1 MNQYTDIQ
9 VIECARLHSEEARSG
24 NNEEKASWVN
34 NLTDIVHLDPGDSVS
49 VHGAMISERGAGQN
63 QSIEIKG
70 VNLGYK
76 KTFKHVDV
84 KYLNASG
91 SLPSGFETIQ
101 CNASESEIYIRDDT
115 LNFVLQYFQTMNAHN
130 YIQLPRNWWY
140 KENSTQVE
148 QWTEDDD
155 VLGGMSWTN
164 ILYELDRFSLKDDYY
179 VSNTDPNPDKRTMK
193 PKNDNS
199 RYTIMMRDNSYYTEA
214 NASGNL
220 GGFINSTP
228 GTYNAS
234 LGRSRDPENSTYHI
248 YRELKG
254 LTLPAGF
261 NSPEYVS
268 TEITRQLQKI
278 IKDEVR
284 EYEFYEPNPGLP
296 DAINTPVPIY
306 RTIETETYKPF
317 NVANIFRYLDPKIAT
332 DFAKIRDG
340 FLEYMNACG
349 TLVGATNASGADYL
363 SQYHLIAT
371 KRPEIYETG
380 RLINF
385 YERDS
390 TPGGLPNA
398 SGINE
403 PSGIFGAETM
413 YNWANSSNDIV
424 INQTYNEKN
433 CKLWRDFFDAQA
445 KYPEVW
451 DMLDNP
457 KNNYVKG
464 DTINNSRWM
473 HMNRQTNASQT
484 YTDTEREAMLGDSY
498 YRFHDSNINGSARY
512 TNFHSVLLPLIY
524 NGKDDDTFYENPTR
538 NERSF
543 GCIKKSPDGYIV
555 LTATTNNGVGSPLY
569 TDLLQGGDFQVNSG
583 RKIGFDQHFNA
594 PAMTYILPYAG
605 YSQIPSSYN
614 QSGAELP
621 TGDYQIQVL
630 DRWLPDRKIDA
641 AQFVNKLYI
650 GADAPKLNYNG
661 TNFTFSDLHTPLNN
675 GNDNRVNYIP
685 AAHAAEATTE
695 AGATVYKINPI
706 EYLNDWTPARKPIL
720 AHDDS
725 SALNPAMERWGIYD
739 SSCGVFMTEFNLSQD
754 EWTGSL
760 WDLLGFTY
768 KQFNSSNSRGKRV
781 TNTNVNTLSMITTN
795 ADIGTADSKI
805 YVQNQFGVPLYNT
818 MMPITSNLEAG
829 SVNVLPYYP
838 PISQKTTSIEIIAEN
853 LPTRMIRGYYTIRSN
868 ILQSAPFIGGK
879 LNNTRMPII
888 GVVNKING
896 YGDFY
901 FGNESDLEFT
911 VTKPLKLASITCA
924 ICDPD
929 GSYAHCSEQ
938 STVLFK
944 IKKPKAVTF
953 NVAQEILQ
961 EQQQGKK

>member
-9 VIECARLHSEEARSG
+9 VIECARLHSEEAKSG

-34 NLTDIVHLDPGDSVS
+34 NLTDIVHLDPGDKIS
-49 VHGAMISERGAGQN
+49 VHGAMVSERGAGQN

-115 LNFVLQYFQTMNAHN
+115 LNFNLQYFQTMNAHN

-140 KENSTQVE
+140 LQNKTQQE
-148 QWTEDDD
+148 QWTEEDS
-155 VLGGMSWTN
+155 VEAGLSWTN
-164 ILYELDRFSLKDDYY
+164 ILYELDKFSLKDDYY
-179 VSNTDPNPDKRTMK
+179 VSNTDPNADKRTMK

-199 RYTIMMRDNSYYTEA
+199 RYTIMMRDNSYYTSD

-220 GGFINSTP
+220 GGFINSVA

-234 LGRSRDPENSTYHI
+234 LGRSRDPENATYHV

-278 IKDEVR
+278 VKDQVR
-284 EYEFYEPNPGLP
+284 SFEFFEPNTGGQPN
-296 DAINTPVPIY
+296 AINTPVPIY

-317 NVANIFRYLDPKIAT
+317 NVANIFRYMDPTSAANFGEIQNAF
-332 DFAKIRDG
+332 D
-340 FLEYMNACG
+340 EYMNSSG
-349 TLVGATNASGADYL
+349 TNVGATNASGADYL

-390 TPGGLPNA
+390 TPGGAPNA

-403 PSGIFGAETM
+403 YSGIFGAETM

-433 CKLWRDFFDAQA
+433 CKLWRDFFDAQS

-457 KNNYVKG
+457 KNDYVKG
-464 DTINNSRWM
+464 DTINNSRWV
-473 HMNRQTNASQT
+473 HINRQVNASQT
-484 YTDTEREAMLGDSY
+484 YTGTEREAMLGDSY
-498 YRFHDSNINGSARY
+498 YRFHNSHFNGSARY
-512 TNFHSVLLPLIY
+512 TNYHSVLLPLVY
-524 NGKDDDTFYENPTR
+524 NSEEHDRFYEDPTSKQ
-538 NERSF
+538 RSF
-543 GCIKKSPDGYIV
+543 GCIKKSQHGYIM
-555 LTATTNNGVGSPLY
+555 LTATTNNGADSPLY
-569 TDLLQGGDFQVNSG
+569 TDLLQNGDFQVNSG
-583 RKIGFDQHFNA
+583 RKLGFDQHFNA
-594 PAMTYILPYAG
+594 PAMTYILPYSG

-614 QSGAELP
+614 QTGGGTNP

-630 DRWLPDRKIDA
+630 DRWSSKKVDA
-641 AQFVNKLYI
+641 SQFVNKLYI

-685 AAHAAEATTE
+685 PGQAADVTPN
-695 AGATVYKINPI
+695 AGDTVYKINPI
-706 EYLNDWTPARKPIL
+706 EYMNDWTPARKPINPHEDNSKL
-720 AHDDS
+720 NA
-725 SALNPAMERWGIYD
+725 ALQRWGIYD
-739 SSCGVFMTEFNLSQD
+739 SSCGVFITDFNLSED
-754 EWTGSL
+754 EWSGSL

-768 KQFNSSNSRGKRV
+768 RQFNASNSRGKRV
-781 TNTNVNTLSMITTN
+781 TNTTVNSLSMITTN
-795 ADIGTADSKI
+795 AEIGNADSKI
-805 YVQNQFGVPLYNT
+805 YVQNQFGTPLYNT
-818 MMPITSNLEAG
+818 MMPITSNVVAG
-829 SVNVLPYYP
+829 SINIQPYYP
-838 PISQKTTSIEIIAEN
+838 PISQKTVSIEVIAEN

-896 YGDFY
+896 YGEFY
-901 FGNESDLEFT
+901 FGNEADLEFT
-911 VTKPLKLASITCA
+911 VTKPLKLASISCA

-944 IKKPKAVTF
+944 IKKPRAVTF

-961 EQQQGKK
+961 EQQGKK